1 LAFVIEIYFFSSK
14 NRESLLEK
22 LFSLMD
28 PFPEKE
34 TFFLQKT
41 IFFVEIDFD
50 INGGDKIVVDLT

>member
-1 LAFVIEIYFFSSK
+1 
-14 NRESLLEK
+14 
-22 LFSLMD
+22 MD

-41 IFFVEIDFD
+41 IFFVGIDFD